1 MRPIHLV
8 PAGVVLLV
16 LGGIAAGAGAVGTAP
31 WTESATAPWT
41 GPATAPRPEP
51 EPEPWTNP
59 ASGYPPPRS
68 EPVGER
74 GPATAPVKRS
84 RGGQH
89 AARHGKP
96 SRRWRGPA
104 RQGPSDDHQ
113 PPTMETVPA
122 DDEDLSPWVTPDPMT
137 AGQHAPWESG
147 DRP

>member
-1 MRPIHLV
+1 VTALSTEPEPKLE
-8 PAGVVLLV
+8 PAP
-16 LGGIAAGAGAVGTAP
+16 AP
-31 WTESATAPWT
+31 WTS
-41 GPATAPRPEP
+41 PA
-51 EPEPWTNP
+51 
-59 ASGYPPPRS
+59 ASGYPPARS
-68 EPVGER
+68 EPLVDR
-74 GPATAPVKRS
+74 GPAAGPVKRP

-104 RQGPSDDHQ
+104 KQPPSDDHQ

-137 AGQHAPWESG
+137 TGSHAPWESG